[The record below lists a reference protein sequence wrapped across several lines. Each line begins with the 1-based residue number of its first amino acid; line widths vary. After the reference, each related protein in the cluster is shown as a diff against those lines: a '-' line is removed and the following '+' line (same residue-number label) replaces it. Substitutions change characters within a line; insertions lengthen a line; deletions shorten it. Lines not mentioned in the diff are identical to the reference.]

1 MYSLMSRKEI
11 RDFNR
16 LFEPNA
22 FNTGPP
28 IPTLLT
34 SQAGRSASPLYLPE
48 LTSSPASSSSSLSLE
63 DDEIRKIFSD
73 PRFDPLPL
81 VNPGDS
87 QVDGSANVYAA
98 RGSWNSTICYGST
111 GEELNPKAAPFVPSF
126 LMSANLHNPQTT
138 RQTSLFF
145 PPEPQYTLAPLDLA
159 GFFTHLPIEHS
170 SLLQP
175 MAQPLE
181 PLAPPGL
188 THPSV
193 QAREMEVQKESN
205 LTTDAE
211 VEQPVSLPP
220 AYQPVLVDALKP
232 TATARDRQV
241 LLRFIIQYVEQ
252 WDMIALLELA
262 DRVTIAAFGS
272 QEDYEKEEGLSACD
286 AVRRRDLGIVES
298 IADETP
304 EGDSPE
310 EVVAIVVSELYQQ
323 FTSMQGAEVANS
335 FAWDVRELILR
346 RFICS
351 FDAVSLFLTLDESN

>member
-1 MYSLMSRKEI
+1 
-11 RDFNR
+11 
-16 LFEPNA
+16 
-22 FNTGPP
+22 
-28 IPTLLT
+28 
-34 SQAGRSASPLYLPE
+34 
-48 LTSSPASSSSSLSLE
+48 
-63 DDEIRKIFSD
+63 
-73 PRFDPLPL
+73 
-81 VNPGDS
+81 
-87 QVDGSANVYAA
+87 
-98 RGSWNSTICYGST
+98 
-111 GEELNPKAAPFVPSF
+111 
-126 LMSANLHNPQTT
+126 MSANLHNPQTT

-193 QAREMEVQKESN
+193 QAREMEVQQESN

-211 VEQPVSLPP
+211 AEQPVSLPP

-286 AVRRRDLGIVES
+286 AVRRRDLGISES

-304 EGDSPE
+304 EGDLPE

>member
-1 MYSLMSRKEI
+1 MIRPSGSSSASYINTSAIRKVITRHLRSSATHFINSKERCAFPLFHDLTITVISTSRLIMYSLMSRKEI

-34 SQAGRSASPLYLPE
+34 AQAGRSASPLYLPE

-81 VNPGDS
+81 VNPGDT

-145 PPEPQYTLAPLDLA
+145 PPERS
-159 GFFTHLPIEHS
+159 E
-170 SLLQP
+170 
-175 MAQPLE
+175 E
-181 PLAPPGL
+181 
-188 THPSV
+188 
-193 QAREMEVQKESN
+193 
-205 LTTDAE
+205 
-211 VEQPVSLPP
+211 
-220 AYQPVLVDALKP
+220 
-232 TATARDRQV
+232 
-241 LLRFIIQYVEQ
+241 
-252 WDMIALLELA
+252 
-262 DRVTIAAFGS
+262 RV
-272 QEDYEKEEGLSACD
+272 
-286 AVRRRDLGIVES
+286 
-298 IADETP
+298 
-304 EGDSPE
+304 
-310 EVVAIVVSELYQQ
+310 
-323 FTSMQGAEVANS
+323 
-335 FAWDVRELILR
+335 
-346 RFICS
+346 
-351 FDAVSLFLTLDESN
+351 